1 MTISPRI
8 YLPAGAK
15 GPALLT
21 LSNFRQIMKYNNAA
35 SYALAVCASGRPD
48 DGPTRHPGAWPRNE
62 KPLSRADRLRFQ
74 TDLAALGYD
83 AGDLDGLLGR
93 KTRIALRQYQAS
105 RGLVADAYPTQAMLA
120 MLDIDASKP
129 APKTD

>member
-1 MTISPRI
+1 M
-8 YLPAGAK
+8 
-15 GPALLT
+15 
-21 LSNFRQIMKYNNAA
+21 
-35 SYALAVCASGRPD
+35 
-48 DGPTRHPGAWPRNE
+48 
-62 KPLSRADRLRFQ
+62 
-74 TDLAALGYD
+74 GYD

-105 RGLVADAYPTQAMLA
+105 QGLVADAYPTQAMLA